1 MAASAELLL
10 PTGPPSAADWA
21 AVIIAAASETTVTT
35 ATIVAV
41 ATIAVA
47 VAVTNNNDHL
57 CDGHTEGD
65 RLCEGYDDVI
75 INNGSPSF
83 LFLSN
88 NNKIPPTANRLVPWN
103 IFIIFCVVTLLQ

>member
-47 VAVTNNNDHL
+47 VAVTNNNDHV
-57 CDGHTEGD
+57 CDGHVVGN
-65 RLCEGYDDVI
+65 RLCERV
-75 INNGSPSF
+75 
-83 LFLSN
+83 
-88 NNKIPPTANRLVPWN
+88 R
-103 IFIIFCVVTLLQ
+103 